1 MNPNRTGRTVGE
13 LLGPRRG
20 AVFSVAP
27 GDTALDALRLMAERD
42 VGALVVLQ
50 GGALVGV
57 VSERDCARKLELQGR
72 LARDTPVRE
81 LMQTRVLYVAP
92 GHTVGQCMALM
103 RRDRIRHLPV
113 VEDGRVVGM
122 ISIRDVLEDAVADD
136 DRLIGALS
144 ADRMRMTTNTGGY

>member
-20 AVFSVAP
+20 AVFSAAP

-50 GGALVGV
+50 GGTLVGI
-57 VSERDCARKLELQGR
+57 VSERDCARKLELRGR

-92 GHTVGQCMALM
+92 GHTVGQCMVLM
-103 RRDRIRHLPV
+103 RRERIRHLPV
-113 VEDGRVVGM
+113 VEGERVVGV
-122 ISIRDVLEDAVADD
+122 ISVRTLLEDAVDSD
-136 DRLIGALS
+136 DRLIAGLS
-144 ADRMRMTTNTGGY
+144 ADRMRMTTDTGSY